1 MLQRIAFLIAVA
13 IALAGCSPREFA
25 DLAYK
30 MERWPGQR
38 LGGTEQPVPAD
49 FDFINQS
56 KHDLIQ
62 FKVQGDLLP
71 HVVNL
76 WGVGIGDSVYLW
88 TIPSTGWNQRIEKRP
103 GEVWIRVADDVYAL
117 SASRVEDGAERQ
129 LVFEAF
135 MAKYGKEIRKLFGGL
150 EPAVEHFEIFYRLAP
165 RS

>member
-1 MLQRIAFLIAVA
+1 MLSRIACLMVSA
-13 IALAGCSPREFA
+13 IALAGCSPKEFA

-38 LGGTEQPVPAD
+38 LGGTEQPLPAD
-49 FDFINQS
+49 FGFINQS
-56 KHDLIQ
+56 QHDLIQ

-88 TIPSTGWNQRIEKRP
+88 TAPSTGWNQRVEKRP
-103 GEVWIRVADDVYAL
+103 EEVWIRVADDVYAL
-117 SASRVEDGAERQ
+117 SASHVEDGTQRQ
-129 LVFEAF
+129 LIYEAF

-150 EPAVEHFEIFYRLAP
+150 EPKVEHFEIFYRLAP